1 MQTKLFSNYNFPRR
15 LWAPESGSVPTCTCG
30 CPRTPR
36 AQGRSIPHLCGRGG
50 SSLSEPW
57 AVPVDQAV
65 PCATAGHLLLGG
77 SARNLQAAAT
87 PDAGREEQG
96 GLAEAMPADICSV
109 LTHLR
114 TLSLQRRS
122 WSSGHMAK
130 VLQTPTLHAGPPQIS
145 KQLLFSRGNR
155 LAPRKAATWA

>member
-1 MQTKLFSNYNFPRR
+1 MS
-15 LWAPESGSVPTCTCG
+15 
-30 CPRTPR
+30 
-36 AQGRSIPHLCGRGG
+36 
-50 SSLSEPW
+50 PW

-65 PCATAGHLLLGG
+65 PCATVGHLLLGG

-114 TLSLQRRS
+114 TLGLQRRS
-122 WSSGHMAK
+122 WSSGHMAE
-130 VLQTPTLHAGPPQIS
+130 VLQTPALHAGPPQIS
-145 KQLLFSRGNR
+145 KQLLFSKGNR